1 MTWWYNTE
9 SGALTSAGSAQTFF
23 QQLQGGIGLGAGW
36 HQLPIPSN
44 DSEAQAAAEARKLYP
59 TGTAPTTSVKTQ
71 VSNEASQQLT
81 GSATGL
87 SGLASIGD
95 FFGRLTE
102 GATWIRALE
111 LLLGLGLVII
121 GVAHAAGGTPAGRAA
136 RKIAGKA
143 ALA

>member
-9 SGALTSAGSAQTFF
+9 SGALTSAGSVQTFF
-23 QQLQGGIGLGAGW
+23 QQLQGTVGLGAGW

-44 DSEAQAAAEARKLYP
+44 DTGVQAAAEARKLYP

-71 VSNEASQQLT
+71 ASNAASQALT

-95 FFGRLTE
+95 FFGRLTQ

-111 LLLGLGLVII
+111 LLLGAGLVLV
-121 GVAHAAGGTPAGRAA
+121 GLAHAAGGTPAGRAA
-136 RKIAGKA
+136 KRVAVKA
-143 ALA
+143 AIL

>member
-9 SGALTSAGSAQTFF
+9 SGALTSSGSVQTFF

-36 HQLPIPSN
+36 HQLPIPST
-44 DSEAQAAAEARKLYP
+44 DTEAQAAAEAVKLYP

-95 FFGRLTE
+95 FFGRLTQ
-102 GATWIRALE
+102 GSTWIRVLE
-111 LLLGLGLVII
+111 MVLGVGLVLV
-121 GVAHAAGGTPAGRAA
+121 GLAHAAGGTPAGRAA
-136 RKIAGKA
+136 KRIAAKA

>member
-9 SGALTSAGSAQTFF
+9 SGALTSAGSVQTFF
-23 QQLQGGIGLGAGW
+23 QQLQGGVGLGSGW
-36 HQLPIPSN
+36 HQLPIPST
-44 DSEAQAAAEARKLYP
+44 DTEAQAAAEAVKLYP

-87 SGLASIGD
+87 AGLASIGD

-102 GATWIRALE
+102 GATWIRVLE
-111 LLLGLGLVII
+111 LVLGVGLVIV
-121 GVAHAAGGTPAGRAA
+121 GMAHAAAGTPAGRAA
-136 RKIAGKA
+136 KRVATRA
-143 ALA
+143 ALL